1 MTLTTDHLT
10 TVRMAST
17 KETVTK
23 KGWKGCRKM
32 EFLPLAGEMANFPS
46 VNVENSTVYTQKF
59 KKRIVL

>member
-17 KETVTK
+17 KETETK
-23 KGWKGCRKM
+23 KGRKM
-32 EFLPLAGEMANFPS
+32 EFLPLAGEMENFPS
-46 VNVENSTVYTQKF
+46 VNVENSTVHTQKF